1 MNDAERY
8 TLGAC
13 LMSAEA
19 LAEAADA
26 LTPDDFQDGFHQ
38 AIWRTML
45 ALLADRAPCDYF
57 MVLMRLRAA
66 GLIDTDGEQYLANLA
81 APGTSGI
88 AEYVAAVKQASTER
102 RLYAAIEQARRVA
115 LDPARSLDNKV
126 QSAQQAINDVA
137 LGVGRRHAM
146 EFIGDLMQ
154 RRLDRIKR
162 REVVPG
168 IPTGI
173 RDLDELTGGLERT
186 ALIILGSRTGV
197 GKSSLGKQIAMHVAQ
212 HSGPVAFFSLE
223 MSNEEIE
230 LRTSAELTGIDSTRI
245 RRALLRQQEIDQF
258 EAMVQQVGRAPLALD
273 YLATTVPQM
282 RRLAL
287 HLQAQAGKLALIVVD
302 YIQLVDAEDSS
313 GFSRQ
318 QQIGKV
324 TRALKLMAMELDVP
338 VLGLAQLSRDAE
350 KDEKPRMLHLREA
363 GDIEQDANQIWLL
376 HRTEAMHGR
385 ADLIVAKNR
394 NGMTGDVPLIWHGP
408 TMTYR
413 AAAYRESSYDRD

>member
-1 MNDAERY
+1 MIDAERY

-13 LMSAEA
+13 LVSADA
-19 LAEAADA
+19 MAEAAES
-26 LTPDDFQDGFHQ
+26 LTVEDYSDGFHQ
-38 AIWRTML
+38 AAWRVML
-45 ALLADRAPCDYF
+45 ALHTNGQPVDFY

-81 APGTSGI
+81 APGTSRI
-88 AEYVAAVKQASTER
+88 SEYIAAVKQTSTER
-102 RLYAAIEQARRVA
+102 HLYAAIEEARRVA
-115 LDPARSLDNKV
+115 LDPARSLEEKV
-126 QSAQQAINDVA
+126 QIAQQRLADVA
-137 LGVGRRHAM
+137 LGVGRRHEM
-146 EFIGDLMQ
+146 EFIGTLMQ

-162 REVVPG
+162 REVVHG

-186 ALIILGSRTGV
+186 ALVILGSRTGV
-197 GKSSLGKQIAMHVAQ
+197 GKSSLGKQVAMHVAQ

-245 RRALLRQQEIDQF
+245 RRALLRQQEIEQF
-258 EAMVQQVGRAPLALD
+258 EAMVQRIGNAPLALD
-273 YLATTVPQM
+273 YLATTVPEM

-287 HLQAQAGKLALIVVD
+287 KLQAQAGRLALIVVD
-302 YIQLVDAEDSS
+302 YIQLVKSEARSAYT
-313 GFSRQ
+313 RQ
-318 QQIGKV
+318 QEIGQV
-324 TRALKLMAMELDVP
+324 TRALKLMAMEMDVP
-338 VLGLAQLSRDAE
+338 VLGLAQLNREAE
-350 KDEKPRMLHLREA
+350 KDEKPRMAHLREA

-376 HRTEAMHGR
+376 HRTEAMGGR

-413 AAAYRESSYDRD
+413 PAYRGGDDDRD